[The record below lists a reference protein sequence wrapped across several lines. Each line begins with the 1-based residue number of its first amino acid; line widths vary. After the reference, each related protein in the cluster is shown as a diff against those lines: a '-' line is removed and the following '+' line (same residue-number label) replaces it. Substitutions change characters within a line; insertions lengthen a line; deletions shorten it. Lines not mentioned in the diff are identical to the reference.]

1 MDILNDLLATLP
13 DGRVAHVNIGLHWTA
28 VVIEVEGQRC
38 CGLASTLHN
47 DHSHGVPDIPQAGEL
62 ESLSGLE
69 LANFMLEKQ
78 PTMASVGMAAINA
91 LLPKQANTW
100 VTLNAEDVIAEKG
113 AGKSVV
119 LIGHFPFVQRLEPE
133 VGSLTVLELEPRPG
147 DLPVSAARDVI
158 PKADV
163 LAITSMTLLN
173 HTLQG
178 LLVYAN
184 PDAKVIMLGPT
195 TPLSPVMFEHGID
208 LLCGAVVSEIDPVL
222 SAVRQGANFKQVHR
236 SGVQLVSIGR
246 PSRD

>member
-1 MDILNDLLATLP
+1 MSLIKDLIATLP

-28 VVIEVEGQRC
+28 VVIEVEAELH

-62 ESLSGLE
+62 EALSGLE
-69 LANFMLEKQ
+69 LARFILENQ

-91 LLPKQANTW
+91 LLPKQPDTW

-119 LIGHFPFVQRLEPE
+119 LIGHFPFVRRLEPK

-147 DLPVSAARDVI
+147 DLPVSKAKDVI
-158 PKADV
+158 PPADV

-173 HTLQG
+173 HTLDG
-178 LLVYAN
+178 LLAYTN

-208 LLCGAVVSEIDPVL
+208 LLCGSFIANIDPVL
-222 SAVRQGANFKQVHR
+222 SAVRQGANFRQVHR
-236 SGVQLVSIGR
+236 AGVQLVSVAR
-246 PSRD
+246 S